1 MGGRIL
7 FDGCQDIIILLYVL
21 SLDINSVMGVRILIV
36 WAASGRH
43 VVTNISQWIA
53 NNSAIGNVVVSG
65 NVTNLGRKLLALVE
79 LETYS

>member
-1 MGGRIL
+1 M
-7 FDGCQDIIILLYVL
+7 
-21 SLDINSVMGVRILIV
+21 

-43 VVTNISQWIA
+43 VVTNISQSIA